1 MHHAHHFPHIDS
13 RLVRQI
19 ALMGIV
25 LLVVVGFLFLFLPTV
40 Q

>member
-1 MHHAHHFPHIDS
+1 MHHAHIHHIDA
-13 RLVRQI
+13 RLVREI

-25 LLVVVGFLFLFLPTV
+25 LLVIVGFLFLFLPTV

>member
-1 MHHAHHFPHIDS
+1 MRHAHIHHIDFHFV
-13 RLVRQI
+13 RELV
-19 ALMGIV
+19 LMTIV